1 MTKGIV
7 KTNYSSFF
15 HIAYMWLGLKDIFN
29 VQNMITYTY
38 TCTLLLSLSIVCE
51 NSQYEF
57 YLEKIILK
65 LESKDCKNV
74 PQIQMFYILKY
85 SVI

>member
-15 HIAYMWLGLKDIFN
+15 HIAYMWLVLKDIFN
-29 VQNMITYTY
+29 VQNMITYT
-38 TCTLLLSLSIVCE
+38 CTLLLPLSIVCE

-57 YLEKIILK
+57 YLENIILK

-74 PQIQMFYILKY
+74 PQVQMFYILKY